1 METIDYP
8 FEYKVTRSGD
18 HYIIDAQIDMSVLS
32 LEELFWDVFAVTEK
46 NGEEVRVS
54 AYWSRWQRLKLLL
67 MNYQCDVDKEHII
80 FPYSTITCKMAFT
93 YRTRSKYDGFD
104 VKIKELA
111 AFGVYTLLLPY
122 WKKKRVWLVFE
133 NSALWRRIMDIISSN
148 IVWSSFQ
155 KKRSSIFIIFSIQI
169 LLIMIR

>member
-1 METIDYP
+1 MKYKNKEAGIKNVILSYRSKVETIDYP

-46 NGEEVRVS
+46 NGEEVRAS

-111 AFGVYTLLLPY
+111 AFGVYTLLLP
-122 WKKKRVWLVFE
+122 RSLPVWGVSGERL
-133 NSALWRRIMDIISSN
+133 SASPSLSFFSSIISFLN
-148 IVWSSFQ
+148 FPVP
-155 KKRSSIFIIFSIQI
+155 
-169 LLIMIR
+169 

>member
-67 MNYQCDVDKEHII
+67 
-80 FPYSTITCKMAFT
+80 
-93 YRTRSKYDGFD
+93 
-104 VKIKELA
+104 
-111 AFGVYTLLLPY
+111 
-122 WKKKRVWLVFE
+122 
-133 NSALWRRIMDIISSN
+133 ISSRC
-148 IVWSSFQ
+148 WAYS
-155 KKRSSIFIIFSIQI
+155 RSSWGWSC
-169 LLIMIR
+169 LSSRPVSGC